1 MIRSSKHS
9 IANANFGKKDAVKRL
24 LIAGRIALQEFV
36 DYLWENPIYYGDNL
50 ILDIK
55 NNKLNSVRFIDYN
68 LIKSKT
74 NLSARVLSSIAT
86 QACGIVSGAIKRKSK
101 YLFVFN
107 KLQEEGKLKEAER
120 IKQKIE
126 NMKISKPII
135 GPKIRLEFSSK
146 CVDFEF
152 DKNSF
157 DCFIRL
163 KSLGEINHIKIP
175 VNLTKTDH
183 KWNKGKLLG
192 SILLGEGAIDF
203 RYENP
208 LPELKSEGK
217 IVGADTGVKSVITL
231 SDGQSPELRN
241 IHGYCFQDI
250 LSIMSRKKRG
260 SKAFKQSQEHRTNFI
275 NWSINQ
281 LNLAE
286 IRQINL
292 EHIDNLFYKKNFS
305 SAMKRFTN
313 REIEQKLI
321 RFLEENG
328 VRLILKNATYKSQR
342 CNNCGMVCQ
351 SNRNGKIYT
360 CKNCGI
366 VEDADL
372 NAALNNEIDLPEI
385 PFWLISSKIN
395 RKSGFLW
402 KPDGLFS
409 MDGQELNE
417 SLIAKHKTNNI

>member
-1 MIRSSKHS
+1 
-9 IANANFGKKDAVKRL
+9 
-24 LIAGRIALQEFV
+24 
-36 DYLWENPIYYGDNL
+36 
-50 ILDIK
+50 
-55 NNKLNSVRFIDYN
+55 
-68 LIKSKT
+68 
-74 NLSARVLSSIAT
+74 
-86 QACGIVSGAIKRKSK
+86 
-101 YLFVFN
+101 
-107 KLQEEGKLKEAER
+107 
-120 IKQKIE
+120 
-126 NMKISKPII
+126 
-135 GPKIRLEFSSK
+135 
-146 CVDFEF
+146 
-152 DKNSF
+152 
-157 DCFIRL
+157 
-163 KSLGEINHIKIP
+163 
-175 VNLTKTDH
+175 
-183 KWNKGKLLG
+183 
-192 SILLGEGAIDF
+192 
-203 RYENP
+203 
-208 LPELKSEGK
+208 
-217 IVGADTGVKSVITL
+217 
-231 SDGQSPELRN
+231 
-241 IHGYCFQDI
+241 
-250 LSIMSRKKRG
+250 MSRKKRG

-328 VRLILKNATYKSQR
+328 VRLTLKNATYKSQR

-417 SLIAKHKTNNI
+417 SLIAKYKTNNI